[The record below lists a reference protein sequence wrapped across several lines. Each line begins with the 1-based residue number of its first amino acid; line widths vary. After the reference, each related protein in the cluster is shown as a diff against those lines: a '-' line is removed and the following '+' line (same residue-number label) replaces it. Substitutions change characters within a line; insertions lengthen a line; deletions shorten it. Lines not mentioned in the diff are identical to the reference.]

1 MTTKYQPGDKFE
13 VRYPFVRVTF
23 VSSYDESGMPESD
36 KGWRPGCDCEK
47 IEDGFGGYDYAAD
60 AHGQM
65 LLEVV
70 STHKPGS
77 FLDRIFYVRQWRD
90 PDGKV
95 FGKNKLR
102 VTTAQSFGKLLKGY
116 RHEYECDEAEEAAR

>member
-1 MTTKYQPGDKFE
+1 MTTKFQPGDKFE
-13 VRYPFVRVTF
+13 VRYPFVRETVTLF
-23 VSSYDESGMPESD
+23 DCDEGREET
-36 KGWRPGCDCEK
+36 GWRPGCDREG

-70 STHKPGS
+70 STHKPGK
-77 FLDRIFYVRQWRD
+77 FIERVFYIRQWRD

-102 VTTAQSFGKLLKGY
+102 VTTVAAFGRLLKGY
-116 RHEYECDEAEEAAR
+116 RHEYECDELEDEAA